1 MSSSEQI
8 AENMLTAMQ
17 IIAESQPNN
26 NDITIDGFI
35 IDASRAKEGMYIVG
49 SGYSQFTAYASTIY
63 KENDDVY
70 ILIPGGD
77 YNNTKLIVGRRM
89 TEGSGAYNVIDE
101 LEDMVFFHDSNS
113 SLIEFSGKS
122 LGIQANNSSIQET
135 LIGTWE
141 GSYAGVSK
149 LGLAPTFTSYLKP
162 LGIVNGNY
170 GIRLLITDNTGAVE
184 KVEFDSSEYFGSPYN
199 YIYSTRLTRVYE
211 LATTKTITKI
221 EAYLYQKN
229 NFVNFNEEW
238 VAPKDTDKNIFL
250 MKFFIGVG
258 AAKSEIMASRCMIAT
273 TSGSNT
279 YYSPEYAETLKSN
292 PAIEKRFNETIDWL
306 LKEACENSFDEI
318 AIENAW
324 QSKSSNFS
332 LAEFTRINNW
342 LKNYKFFSQLAEAKT
357 NSDRSSFCQQVKQD
371 AVAGLLSQLTC
382 YTPRISFSFAVKEDD
397 KMKYYSSIPSFDTTA
412 EGKKAKSEFIQWFRA
427 KSDSVTNSNTLPP
440 ELLTGWELIG
450 YMDIDGKTTDNFLST
465 GELVFVPDYTQ
476 NTETLKALITYKNK
490 QYISNALV
498 LNNLRNAEKEIS
510 QEEIKKALDEVTAQR
525 YSDLDLISANQKAL
539 NDIYLDC
546 GYYDGEDFISNHG
559 QFNYYTRSGSMRE
572 EWVEKKFVIRCYSL
586 NSERTTLPTMLASN
600 KDFYCAQAGSR
611 TSMIFSQQDAI
622 YKSFNV
628 NGTAVNGYELAFT
641 PSHYYEPARTANTFI
656 FSAKCHVDGN
666 TSDILLENSLTLSF
680 GYYDCLGTSHTV
692 TAYWTSS
699 KTGEKVHSLV
709 PGKEYIPHIVID
721 GKEMPGNWQLKG
733 TKTHSFTTYIPDLQD
748 ICVAYG
754 VVEVGKV
761 TQEDPDGLK
770 LACYLPAII
779 SYNEDNIIEGPTE
792 IVYLSD
798 GLPHLRMS
806 EQADDVGPTYRLEL
820 LIEDNND
827 NQKYMTDVPW
837 IDTITPQT
845 TDKLTLAYGIT
856 ADWLNGSEN
865 VTVSSPSNWSIQTAS
880 NKDPIAYMRGSKAQ
894 TSDVEIDNTKAQVFL
909 ENFGTLTACSVKY
922 TNDKNPQK
930 VTDYSKVELTPLS
943 YFLSEMD
950 GQVYGVRVY
959 TAYGYLLATIPVIC
973 RISHYASAYIDNMS
987 QYNGM
992 VTIDKNNNIIYS
1004 PRILA
1009 GKYEDADAG
1018 AGQKVFTGVALGD
1031 YCNTN
1036 TDASMR
1042 LTGIYGFNKGT
1053 QVYAFTEDGKAFI
1066 GSNKGRIN
1074 FDGTNATIKN
1084 SGYDDAKNGS
1094 GMLIDVNK
1102 ADIFCHRG
1110 TNQAYFGASNEKNPL
1125 WINNTNNF
1133 SVDWDGN
1140 VTIGGKGS
1148 INIDNGD
1155 NNSKFRVNSNGINMT
1170 GMISLSKEGNKVDID
1185 GEGINLSSGKQTD
1198 STDISLPDQNN
1209 SVKINSNGIS
1219 LSDGKNNKVNV
1230 NSNGINMT
1238 GKISLSSG
1246 ENKVDI
1252 DSNGINLSDR
1262 KNIVNIG
1269 SNGINLSDGKN
1280 NKVNVSTSGINMT
1293 GKIYLS
1299 NGKNK
1304 VDIGSNG
1311 INLSDGKNNKVN
1323 VNTNGINMTG
1333 IISLSDGKN
1342 NKVNIDGT
1350 SINLSNGDN
1359 KVDINGEGINLS
1371 SSRQVDSTD
1380 ISLPS
1385 WNNKVNIN
1393 SNGINM
1399 TGLISLSNGENKVD
1413 IDGKGII
1420 LSNGENR
1427 VDVSSNGISLSSG
1440 GQTGVI
1446 IGSNGIQMTGS
1457 ISFPSNINFQNGSIS
1472 TNAVKDLDDKI
1483 GDQITN
1489 ATNKIHSYTADQML
1503 QDLQKAS
1510 GENNGLFTWKNENGI
1525 TMTGLNAS
1533 CIKTGVIDASLIKT
1547 GKLDA
1552 SLIKTGE
1559 LDGRL
1564 IKAESLKADSIGA
1577 GTLRVTVGIKQGFDL
1592 IGDKSRG
1599 ASTSD
1604 DPRKWQT
1611 FGHLTVET
1619 GEAQPDPQ
1627 DENTKYTTYG
1637 VKIAVDQ
1644 KDFNGH
1650 LTNQQNLLFIS
1661 DAGIRIELGGG
1672 SDNGGVTF
1680 GFYNSG
1686 LQISGKVTNEEG
1698 KTEIKT
1704 KTYSWE

>member
-1 MSSSEQI
+1 MSSSEQM

-35 IDASRAKEGMYIVG
+35 IDASRAKEGVYTVG
-49 SGYSQFTAYASTIY
+49 SGYSQFTAYAFTTY

-77 YNNTKLIVGRRM
+77 YNNTKFIVGRRM
-89 TEGSGAYNVIDE
+89 TESSSAYNVTDE
-101 LEDMVFFHDSNS
+101 LENMVFFHDSSS
-113 SLIEFSGKS
+113 SLINFSGKS
-122 LGIQANNSSIQET
+122 LGIQANNSLTQEI

-141 GSYAGVSK
+141 GSYAGVSR

-162 LGIVNGNY
+162 LGIINGSY
-170 GIRLLITDNTGAVE
+170 GIRLFITDNTGAVE
-184 KVEFDSSEYFGSPYN
+184 KVEFDSSEYFGNPYN

-211 LATTKTITKI
+211 LTTTKTIIKI

-229 NFVNFNEEW
+229 NFSDFNEDW
-238 VAPKDTDKNIFL
+238 VAPTNTNKNIFL
-250 MKFFIGVG
+250 TKFFVGVG
-258 AAKSEIMASRCMIAT
+258 ATKSEIMASRCMIAT

-292 PAIEKRFNETIDWL
+292 PAIERRFNEAIDEL
-306 LKEACENSFDEI
+306 SDVARNNNSDKT

-324 QSKSSNFS
+324 QSMSSNFS
-332 LAEFTRINNW
+332 LAELTRINNW
-342 LKNYKFFSQLAEAKT
+342 LKNYKFFSQLTEAK
-357 NSDRSSFCQQVKQD
+357 SDPDRSSFCQQAKQD
-371 AVAGLLSQLTC
+371 AAAELLSQLTC
-382 YTPRISFSFAVKEDD
+382 YTPRISFSFAVTEDD
-397 KMKYYSSIPSFDTTA
+397 KTKYYSSIPSFDTTS

-427 KSDSVTNSNTLPP
+427 KAGNVINSNTLPP

-450 YMDIDGKTTDNFLST
+450 YMDIDGKSTDNFLST
-465 GELVFVPDYTQ
+465 GELIFVPDYTQ

-546 GYYDGEDFISNHG
+546 GYYDGENFISNHG
-559 QFNYYTRSGSMRE
+559 QFNYYTRSGLIRE
-572 EWVEKKFVIRCYSL
+572 EWEQKKFVIRCYSL
-586 NSERTTLPTMLASN
+586 NSERTTLPAMLASN

-666 TSDILLENSLTLSF
+666 TQDILLENSLTLSF

-692 TAYWTSS
+692 TAYWTNEAL
-699 KTGEKVHSLV
+699 EKVHSLV
-709 PGKEYIPHIVID
+709 PGKKYIPHIIID
-721 GKEMPGNWQLKG
+721 GKEMPGNWELKG
-733 TKTHSFTTYIPDLQD
+733 SGLMTGSFTIYTPDLQD

-754 VVEVGKV
+754 VVEVGKI

-820 LIEDNND
+820 LIEDNDN
-827 NQKYMTDVPW
+827 NQKYMTEVPW

-856 ADWLNGSEN
+856 ADWLTDLEK
-865 VTVSSPSNWSIQTAS
+865 VTVSSPSNWSIQAAN
-880 NKDPIAYMRGSKAQ
+880 NKKSIIYMRDLEDQ
-894 TSDVEIDNTKAQVFL
+894 TLGVKNDDVKAQVFL

-922 TNDKNPQK
+922 INDTSPKK

-973 RISHYASAYIDNMS
+973 RISHYASAYIDNMA

-1031 YCNTN
+1031 YGGKN
-1036 TDASMR
+1036 TDPSMR

-1084 SGYDDAKNGS
+1084 NGYDDAENGS

-1110 TNQAYFGASNEKNPL
+1110 TNQAYFGAGNEKNPL
-1125 WINNTNNF
+1125 WIGNSFN
-1133 SVDWDGN
+1133 VDWAGN
-1140 VTIGGKGS
+1140 VDIGGQGS
-1148 INIDNGD
+1148 INID
-1155 NNSKFRVNSNGINMT
+1155 KFRA
-1170 GMISLSKEGNKVDID
+1170 D
-1185 GEGINLSSGKQTD
+1185 GEGVYIG
-1198 STDISLPDQNN
+1198 DQNN
-1209 SVKINSNGIS
+1209 YI
-1219 LSDGKNNKVNV
+1219 
-1230 NSNGINMT
+1230 
-1238 GKISLSSG
+1238 
-1246 ENKVDI
+1246 
-1252 DSNGINLSDR
+1252 
-1262 KNIVNIG
+1262 
-1269 SNGINLSDGKN
+1269 
-1280 NKVNVSTSGINMT
+1280 
-1293 GKIYLS
+1293 
-1299 NGKNK
+1299 
-1304 VDIGSNG
+1304 
-1311 INLSDGKNNKVN
+1311 
-1323 VNTNGINMTG
+1323 
-1333 IISLSDGKN
+1333 
-1342 NKVNIDGT
+1342 NID
-1350 SINLSNGDN
+1350 
-1359 KVDINGEGINLS
+1359 
-1371 SSRQVDSTD
+1371 
-1380 ISLPS
+1380 
-1385 WNNKVNIN
+1385 
-1393 SNGINM
+1393 
-1399 TGLISLSNGENKVD
+1399 
-1413 IDGKGII
+1413 
-1420 LSNGENR
+1420 
-1427 VDVSSNGISLSSG
+1427 
-1440 GQTGVI
+1440 
-1446 IGSNGIQMTGS
+1446 SNGIQMTGS
-1457 ISFPSNINFQNGSIS
+1457 ISFPSSSIS
-1472 TNAVKDLDDKI
+1472 SNAIKDLDEKI
-1483 GDQITN
+1483 NQATSN
-1489 ATNKIHSYTADQML
+1489 AYDTKKMRE
-1503 QDLQKAS
+1503 DLLKVS
-1510 GENNGLFTWKNENGI
+1510 NGKTGLFTWSENGETI
-1525 TMTGLNAS
+1525 TGLNANY
-1533 CIKTGVIDASLIKT
+1533 INAGAIDASLIT
-1547 GKLDA
+1547 
-1552 SLIKTGE
+1552 TGE
-1559 LDGRL
+1559 
-1564 IKAESLKADSIGA
+1564 IKADRIGA
-1577 GTLRVTVGIKQGFDL
+1577 GNLNVGQGGIKMNGY
-1592 IGDKSRG
+1592 
-1599 ASTSD
+1599 
-1604 DPRKWQT
+1604 
-1611 FGHLTVET
+1611 LTVMGT
-1619 GEAQPDPQ
+1619 VWGVGDDLPIGSIGYGKGTLPGGV
-1627 DENTKYTTYG
+1627 NTYG
-1637 VKIAVDQ
+1637 IKMSLGENYFII
-1644 KDFNGH
+1644 
-1650 LTNQQNLLFIS
+1650 TN
-1661 DAGIRIELGGG
+1661 AGARLELGGG

-1680 GFYNSG
+1680 GFYNNG
-1686 LQISGKVTNEEG
+1686 LQISGSNQGT
-1698 KTEIKT
+1698 ISS

>member
-1 MSSSEQI
+1 MSSSEQM

-35 IDASRAKEGMYIVG
+35 VDASRAKEGVYTVG
-49 SGYSQFTAYASTIY
+49 SGYSQFTAYAFTTY

-77 YNNTKLIVGRRM
+77 YNKTKFIIGRRM
-89 TEGSGAYNVIDE
+89 TESSGAYNVTDE
-101 LEDMVFFHDSNS
+101 LENMVFFHDSNS
-113 SLIEFSGKS
+113 SLINFSGKS
-122 LGIQANNSSIQET
+122 LGIQANNSLTQEI

-141 GSYAGVSK
+141 GSYAGVSR

-162 LGIVNGNY
+162 LGIINGSY
-170 GIRLLITDNTGAVE
+170 GIRLFITDNTGAVE
-184 KVEFDSSEYFGSPYN
+184 KVEFDSSEYFGNPYN

-211 LATTKTITKI
+211 LTTAKTIIKI

-229 NFVNFNEEW
+229 NFSDFNEDW
-238 VAPKDTDKNIFL
+238 VAPTNTNKNIFL
-250 MKFFIGVG
+250 TKFFVGVG
-258 AAKSEIMASRCMIAT
+258 ATKSEIMASRCMIAT

-279 YYSPEYAETLKSN
+279 YYSPEYAETLESN
-292 PAIEKRFNETIDWL
+292 PAIERRFNKAIDGL
-306 LKEACENSFDEI
+306 SDIAHNNNSDEI

-324 QSKSSNFS
+324 QSMSSNFS
-332 LAEFTRINNW
+332 LAELTRINNW
-342 LKNYKFFSQLAEAKT
+342 LENYKFFSQLAEAK
-357 NSDRSSFCQQVKQD
+357 SDPDRSSFCQQAKQD
-371 AVAGLLSQLTC
+371 AAAELLSQLTC
-382 YTPRISFSFAVKEDD
+382 YTPRISFSFTVTEDD
-397 KMKYYSSIPSFDTTA
+397 KTKYYSSIPSFDTTS

-427 KSDSVTNSNTLPP
+427 KAGNAINSNTLPP

-450 YMDIDGKTTDNFLST
+450 YMDIDGKSTDNFLST
-465 GELVFVPDYTQ
+465 GELIFVPDYTQ

-559 QFNYYTRSGSMRE
+559 QFNYYTRSGLIRE
-572 EWVEKKFVIRCYSL
+572 EWEEKKFVIRCYSL
-586 NSERTTLPTMLASN
+586 NNERTTLPAMLASN

-628 NGTAVNGYELAFT
+628 NGVAVNGYELAFI
-641 PSHYYEPARTANTFI
+641 PSRYYEAARTANTFT

-666 TSDILLENSLTLSF
+666 TSDVLLENSLTLSF

-692 TAYWTSS
+692 IAYWTSKATS
-699 KTGEKVHSLV
+699 EKVHSLV

-721 GKEMPGNWQLKG
+721 GKEMPGNWELKG
-733 TKTHSFTTYIPDLQD
+733 SGLRIGSFTTYTPDLQD

-761 TQEDPDGLK
+761 TQADPDGLK

-806 EQADDVGPTYRLEL
+806 ELAEDVGPTYRLEL

-856 ADWLNGSEN
+856 ADWLTGEN

-880 NKDPIAYMRGSKAQ
+880 NKDPIVYMRGSKAQ
-894 TSDVEIDNTKAQVFL
+894 TSDVENDNTKTQVFL

-922 TNDKNPQK
+922 TDDTHSEK

-973 RISHYASAYIDNMS
+973 RISHYASAYIDNMA
-987 QYNGM
+987 QYNGT
-992 VTIDKNNNIIYS
+992 VKIDEDNAIIYS

-1009 GKYEDADAG
+1009 GKYEDVDT
-1018 AGQKVFTGVALGD
+1018 GQKVFTGVALGD
-1031 YCNTN
+1031 YCDTN
-1036 TDASMR
+1036 TDPSMR

-1053 QVYAFTEDGKAFI
+1053 QVYAFAEDGKAFI

-1084 SGYDDAKNGS
+1084 NGYDDAENGS

-1110 TNQAYFGASNEKNPL
+1110 TNQAYFGAGNEKNPL
-1125 WINNTNNF
+1125 WIGNSFN
-1133 SVDWDGN
+1133 VDWAGN
-1140 VTIGGKGS
+1140 VDIGGQGS
-1148 INIDNGD
+1148 INID
-1155 NNSKFRVNSNGINMT
+1155 KFRA
-1170 GMISLSKEGNKVDID
+1170 D
-1185 GEGINLSSGKQTD
+1185 GEGVYIG
-1198 STDISLPDQNN
+1198 DQNN
-1209 SVKINSNGIS
+1209 YI
-1219 LSDGKNNKVNV
+1219 
-1230 NSNGINMT
+1230 
-1238 GKISLSSG
+1238 
-1246 ENKVDI
+1246 
-1252 DSNGINLSDR
+1252 
-1262 KNIVNIG
+1262 
-1269 SNGINLSDGKN
+1269 
-1280 NKVNVSTSGINMT
+1280 
-1293 GKIYLS
+1293 
-1299 NGKNK
+1299 
-1304 VDIGSNG
+1304 
-1311 INLSDGKNNKVN
+1311 
-1323 VNTNGINMTG
+1323 
-1333 IISLSDGKN
+1333 
-1342 NKVNIDGT
+1342 NID
-1350 SINLSNGDN
+1350 
-1359 KVDINGEGINLS
+1359 
-1371 SSRQVDSTD
+1371 
-1380 ISLPS
+1380 
-1385 WNNKVNIN
+1385 
-1393 SNGINM
+1393 
-1399 TGLISLSNGENKVD
+1399 
-1413 IDGKGII
+1413 
-1420 LSNGENR
+1420 
-1427 VDVSSNGISLSSG
+1427 
-1440 GQTGVI
+1440 
-1446 IGSNGIQMTGS
+1446 SNGIQMTGS
-1457 ISFPSNINFQNGSIS
+1457 ISFPSSSISSSAIKGLDDTINQATSNIN
-1472 TNAVKDLDDKI
+1472 
-1483 GDQITN
+1483 
-1489 ATNKIHSYTADQML
+1489 SYTADKML
-1503 QDLQKAS
+1503 KDLYNAS
-1510 GENNGLFTWKNENGI
+1510 NKGENGLFTWSEDGMS
-1525 TMTGLNAS
+1525 MTGLNAN
-1533 CIKTGVIDASLIKT
+1533 CINAGVIS
-1547 GKLDA
+1547 
-1552 SLIKTGE
+1552 
-1559 LDGRL
+1559 
-1564 IKAESLKADSIGA
+1564 ADRIGV
-1577 GTLRVTVGIKQGFDL
+1577 GTLKVTVGITQGFDL
-1592 IGDKSRG
+1592 FGD
-1599 ASTSD
+1599 ASEGVSQN
-1604 DPRKWQT
+1604 PNRWQK
-1611 FGHLTVET
+1611 FGRIITET
-1619 GEAQPDPQ
+1619 GSVTSSAG
-1627 DENTKYTTYG
+1627 THKTYG

-1644 KDFNGH
+1644 KDSNGKN
-1650 LTNQQNLLFIS
+1650 TNQENLLFIS

-1680 GFYNSG
+1680 GFYNKG
-1686 LQISGKVTNEEG
+1686 LQISGSNQGT
-1698 KTEIKT
+1698 ISS

>member
-35 IDASRAKEGMYIVG
+35 VDASRAKEGMYIVG

-122 LGIQANNSSIQET
+122 LGIQANNSSIQEI

-141 GSYAGVSK
+141 GNYAGVSK

-199 YIYSTRLTRVYE
+199 YVYSTRLTRVYE
-211 LATTKTITKI
+211 LTTTKTITKI

-229 NFVNFNEEW
+229 NFVNFNEDW

-306 LKEACENSFDEI
+306 LKEACENNFDEI

-357 NSDRSSFCQQVKQD
+357 DSDRSSFCQQVKQD
-371 AVAGLLSQLTC
+371 AVADLLSQLTC

-440 ELLTGWELIG
+440 EFLTGWELIG

-572 EWVEKKFVIRCYSL
+572 EWMEKKFVIRCYSL

-600 KDFYCAQAGSR
+600 KDFYCAEAGSR

-628 NGTAVNGYELAFT
+628 NGTTVNGYELVFT

-666 TSDILLENSLTLSF
+666 TSDVLLENSLTLSF

-692 TAYWTSS
+692 TAYWTNEAL
-699 KTGEKVHSLV
+699 EKVHSLV
-709 PGKEYIPHIVID
+709 PGKKYIPHIVID
-721 GKEMPGNWQLKG
+721 GKETLGNWQLKG
-733 TKTHSFTTYIPDLQD
+733 TKTSSFTTYTPDLQD

-754 VVEVGKV
+754 VVEVGKI

-820 LIEDNND
+820 LIEDNHN

-856 ADWLNGSEN
+856 TDWLKGSKN

-922 TNDKNPQK
+922 TNDTSPKK

-973 RISHYASAYIDNMS
+973 RISHYASAYIDNMA
-987 QYNGM
+987 QYNGK
-992 VTIDKNNNIIYS
+992 VTVDKNNNIIYS

-1031 YCNTN
+1031 YCETN
-1036 TDASMR
+1036 TDPSMR

-1084 SGYDDAKNGS
+1084 SGYDDAENGS

-1110 TNQAYFGASNEKNPL
+1110 TNQAYFGAGNEKNPL
-1125 WINNTNNF
+1125 WISNTNNF
-1133 SVDWDGN
+1133 SVDWNGN

-1148 INIDNGD
+1148 INISNGAT
-1155 NNSKFRVNSNGINMT
+1155 SEFRVNSNGINMT
-1170 GMISLSKEGNKVDID
+1170 GMISLSKEGNKVNID

-1219 LSDGKNNKVNV
+1219 LSNGKNNKVNV

-1252 DSNGINLSDR
+1252 NSTNIYLLNGSNS
-1262 KNIVNIG
+1262 VNIG

-1280 NKVNVSTSGINMT
+1280 NKVNVSTNGINMT
-1293 GKIYLS
+1293 GK
-1299 NGKNK
+1299 
-1304 VDIGSNG
+1304 
-1311 INLSDGKNNKVN
+1311 
-1323 VNTNGINMTG
+1323 
-1333 IISLSDGKN
+1333 ISLSDGKN

-1359 KVDINGEGINLS
+1359 KIDVNGEGINLS

-1385 WNNKVNIN
+1385 WNNSVIINSNGISLSGKENNKVNIN

-1413 IDGKGII
+1413 IGGKGIV
-1420 LSNGENR
+1420 LSNGENK
-1427 VDVSSNGISLSSG
+1427 VDIDGKGIKLSSG

-1446 IGSNGIQMTGS
+1446 IDSNGIQMTGS

-1472 TNAVKDLDDKI
+1472 TNAIENLDNKI

-1489 ATNKIHSYTADQML
+1489 ATSNITSYTANQML
-1503 QDLQKAS
+1503 QDLQDAS
-1510 GENNGLFTWKNENGI
+1510 KGNGGLFTWSNEDGI
-1525 TMTGLNAS
+1525 RMTGLNAS
-1533 CIKTGVIDASLIKT
+1533 CINTGVINADLIKT
-1547 GKLDA
+1547 GAINAD
-1552 SLIKTGE
+1552 LIKTGAINASLITTGNLNADNIQLNGTFKTFE
-1559 LDGRL
+1559 KDDEGKDVQRGMLGFAYGTYLDDNNEENRSYGVGMTSGNLQLTNIDSPIKKSHGGYVLLTDYGARL
-1564 IKAESLKADSIGA
+1564 GYVS
-1577 GTLRVTVGIKQGFDL
+1577 
-1592 IGDKSRG
+1592 
-1599 ASTSD
+1599 
-1604 DPRKWQT
+1604 W
-1611 FGHLTVET
+1611 
-1619 GEAQPDPQ
+1619 GEYD
-1627 DENTKYTTYG
+1627 TTYIHHCI
-1637 VKIAVDQ
+1637 VCSK
-1644 KDFNGH
+1644 
-1650 LTNQQNLLFIS
+1650 
-1661 DAGIRIELGGG
+1661 
-1672 SDNGGVTF
+1672 GGVSLIYEDS
-1680 GFYNSG
+1680 YNHKNKTATLNATG
-1686 LQISGKVTNEEG
+1686 WHFPPAETEESQG
-1698 KTEIKT
+1698 
-1704 KTYSWE
+1704 

>member
-35 IDASRAKEGMYIVG
+35 VDASRAKEGMYIVG

-122 LGIQANNSSIQET
+122 LGIQANNSSIQEI

-141 GSYAGVSK
+141 GNYTGVSK

-229 NFVNFNEEW
+229 NFVNFNQDW

-279 YYSPEYAETLKSN
+279 YYSPEYAATLKSN
-292 PAIEKRFNETIDWL
+292 PAIERRFNEAIDGL
-306 LKEACENSFDEI
+306 LKEVCENNSDEI

-332 LAEFTRINNW
+332 LAEFTRINSW

-371 AVAGLLSQLTC
+371 AVASLLSQLTC

-427 KSDSVTNSNTLPP
+427 ESDSVTSSNTLPP

-476 NTETLKALITYKNK
+476 NTETLKALITYKNE

-572 EWVEKKFVIRCYSL
+572 EWKEKKFVIRCYSL
-586 NSERTTLPTMLASN
+586 NSERTTLPTTLASN

-641 PSHYYEPARTANTFI
+641 PSRYYEPARTANTFI

-709 PGKEYIPHIVID
+709 PGREYIPHIVID
-721 GKEMPGNWQLKG
+721 GKEMPGNWELKG
-733 TKTHSFTTYIPDLQD
+733 SDLRTGSFTTYTPDLQD

-761 TQEDPDGLK
+761 TEADPDGLK

-837 IDTITPQT
+837 IDTITPQAI
-845 TDKLTLAYGIT
+845 DKLTLAYGIT
-856 ADWLNGSEN
+856 TDWLKGSKN

-880 NKDPIAYMRGSKAQ
+880 NKNSIAYMRGSKAQ
-894 TSDVEIDNTKAQVFL
+894 TLDVGIDNTKAQVFL

-973 RISHYASAYIDNMS
+973 RISHYASAYIDNMA
-987 QYNGM
+987 QYNGT
-992 VTIDKNNNIIYS
+992 VTVDKNNNIIYS

-1031 YCNTN
+1031 YGGKN
-1036 TDASMR
+1036 TDPSMR

-1074 FDGTNATIKN
+1074 FDGTNATLYN
-1084 SGYDDAKNGS
+1084 SNYKSNLG
-1094 GMLIDVNK
+1094 GMLIDLDGSN
-1102 ADIFCHRG
+1102 IFCKRG
-1110 TNQAYFGASNEKNPL
+1110 SNIKVYFGAGDSDHPL
-1125 WINNTNNF
+1125 WISNTNNF

-1148 INIDNGD
+1148 INISNGAT
-1155 NNSKFRVNSNGINMT
+1155 NAFKVNSNGITMT

-1185 GEGINLSSGKQTD
+1185 GEGINLSSSRQVD
-1198 STDISLPDQNN
+1198 STDISLPSWNN

-1219 LSDGKNNKVNV
+1219 LSDGK
-1230 NSNGINMT
+1230 
-1238 GKISLSSG
+1238 
-1246 ENKVDI
+1246 
-1252 DSNGINLSDR
+1252 
-1262 KNIVNIG
+1262 
-1269 SNGINLSDGKN
+1269 
-1280 NKVNVSTSGINMT
+1280 
-1293 GKIYLS
+1293 
-1299 NGKNK
+1299 
-1304 VDIGSNG
+1304 
-1311 INLSDGKNNKVN
+1311 
-1323 VNTNGINMTG
+1323 
-1333 IISLSDGKN
+1333 
-1342 NKVNIDGT
+1342 
-1350 SINLSNGDN
+1350 
-1359 KVDINGEGINLS
+1359 
-1371 SSRQVDSTD
+1371 
-1380 ISLPS
+1380 
-1385 WNNKVNIN
+1385 NNKVNIN

-1413 IDGKGII
+1413 IGGKGII

-1457 ISFPSNINFQNGSIS
+1457 ISFPNGSIS
-1472 TNAVKDLDDKI
+1472 TDAVKDLDGKI
-1483 GDQITN
+1483 DGQITN
-1489 ATNKIHSYTADQML
+1489 ATNKIKSYTADEML
-1503 QDLQKAS
+1503 QDLQEAS
-1510 GENNGLFTWKNENGI
+1510 KENGGLFTWSNEDGI
-1525 TMTGLNAS
+1525 KMTGLNAS
-1533 CIKTGVIDASLIKT
+1533 CINVGAIDASLIT
-1547 GKLDA
+1547 
-1552 SLIKTGE
+1552 TGE
-1559 LDGRL
+1559 LNADNIRL
-1564 IKAESLKADSIGA
+1564 RGIFKAFEKDDKGKDIQR
-1577 GTLRVTVGIKQGFDL
+1577 GTLGFAHGKYLQGDNIKDSDGVGMTSGNLQLVDIDNREAHGRGGYILLTDYGARLGYVNWGLDPSVHIHHCIICSQGGISLIYEDDSSGGEGIKKTATLNATGWHFPPESQG
-1592 IGDKSRG
+1592 
-1599 ASTSD
+1599 
-1604 DPRKWQT
+1604 
-1611 FGHLTVET
+1611 
-1619 GEAQPDPQ
+1619 
-1627 DENTKYTTYG
+1627 
-1637 VKIAVDQ
+1637 
-1644 KDFNGH
+1644 
-1650 LTNQQNLLFIS
+1650 
-1661 DAGIRIELGGG
+1661 
-1672 SDNGGVTF
+1672 
-1680 GFYNSG
+1680 
-1686 LQISGKVTNEEG
+1686 
-1698 KTEIKT
+1698 
-1704 KTYSWE
+1704 

>member
-35 IDASRAKEGMYIVG
+35 VDASRAKEGMYIVG

-122 LGIQANNSSIQET
+122 LGIQANNSSVQEI

-279 YYSPEYAETLKSN
+279 YYSPEYAETLESN

-306 LKEACENSFDEI
+306 LKEACENNSDEI

-324 QSKSSNFS
+324 QSKSSIFS

-371 AVAGLLSQLTC
+371 AVASLLSQLTC

-427 KSDSVTNSNTLPP
+427 KSDSVTKSNTLPP

-559 QFNYYTRSGSMRE
+559 QFNYYTRSGSIRE
-572 EWVEKKFVIRCYSL
+572 EWAEKKFVIRCYSL

-600 KDFYCAQAGSR
+600 KDFYCAEAGSR

-641 PSHYYEPARTANTFI
+641 PYRYYEPARTANTFI

-709 PGKEYIPHIVID
+709 PGREYIPHIVID
-721 GKEMPGNWQLKG
+721 GKETPGNWQLKG
-733 TKTHSFTTYIPDLQD
+733 SGLRTGSFTTYTPDLQD

-761 TQEDPDGLK
+761 TREDPDGLK

-820 LIEDNND
+820 LIEDNDN

-837 IDTITPQT
+837 IDTITPQAI
-845 TDKLTLAYGIT
+845 DKLTLAYGIT
-856 ADWLNGSEN
+856 TDWLKGSKN

-973 RISHYASAYIDNMS
+973 RISHYASAYIDNMAQNS
-987 QYNGM
+987 GM
-992 VTIDKNNNIIYS
+992 VTVDKNNNIIYS

-1031 YCNTN
+1031 YGGKN
-1036 TDASMR
+1036 TDPSMR
-1042 LTGIYGFNKGT
+1042 LSGIYGFNKGT

-1074 FDGTNATIKN
+1074 FDGTNATLYN
-1084 SGYDDAKNGS
+1084 SGYKSNLG
-1094 GMLIDVNK
+1094 GMLIDLDGSN
-1102 ADIFCHRG
+1102 IFCKRG
-1110 TNQAYFGASNEKNPL
+1110 SNIKVYFGAGDSEHPL
-1125 WINNTNNF
+1125 WIGNTDNF
-1133 SVDWDGN
+1133 AVDWAGN
-1140 VTIGGKGS
+1140 VTIGGQGS
-1148 INIDNGD
+1148 INI
-1155 NNSKFRVNSNGINMT
+1155 SNG
-1170 GMISLSKEGNKVDID
+1170 S
-1185 GEGINLSSGKQTD
+1185 
-1198 STDISLPDQNN
+1198 N
-1209 SVKINSNGIS
+1209 SEFR
-1219 LSDGKNNKVNV
+1219 V

-1238 GKISLSSG
+1238 GKISLSNG
-1246 ENKVDI
+1246 E
-1252 DSNGINLSDR
+1252 
-1262 KNIVNIG
+1262 
-1269 SNGINLSDGKN
+1269 
-1280 NKVNVSTSGINMT
+1280 
-1293 GKIYLS
+1293 
-1299 NGKNK
+1299 NK

-1359 KVDINGEGINLS
+1359 KVDVNGEGINLS

-1385 WNNKVNIN
+1385 WNNSVKINSNGISLSGKENNKVNIN

-1427 VDVSSNGISLSSG
+1427 VDVSSNGIELSSE
-1440 GQTGVI
+1440 GQTSVI

-1472 TNAVKDLDDKI
+1472 TNAVKDLDNKI

-1489 ATNKIHSYTADQML
+1489 ATSNINSYTADKML
-1503 QDLQKAS
+1503 QDLRKAS
-1510 GENNGLFTWKNENGI
+1510 GENNGLFTWRDENGI

-1533 CIKTGVIDASLIKT
+1533 CIKTGAIDASLIT
-1547 GKLDA
+1547 
-1552 SLIKTGE
+1552 TGE
-1559 LDGRL
+1559 LDADNIRL
-1564 IKAESLKADSIGA
+1564 KGIFKAFEKDDKGNDIQR
-1577 GTLRVTVGIKQGFDL
+1577 GTLGFAHGKYLQGDNIKDSDGVGMSSGNLQLVDIDNHNTSEGKGGYVLLTDYGARLGYVHWGNDINIHHCIVCSSGGIAL
-1592 IGDKSRG
+1592 IYEDQLS
-1599 ASTSD
+1599 
-1604 DPRKWQT
+1604 
-1611 FGHLTVET
+1611 
-1619 GEAQPDPQ
+1619 
-1627 DENTKYTTYG
+1627 NTKKTATLN
-1637 VKIAVDQ
+1637 A
-1644 KDFNGH
+1644 NGW
-1650 LTNQQNLLFIS
+1650 
-1661 DAGIRIELGGG
+1661 ELGG
-1672 SDNGGVTF
+1672 T
-1680 GFYNSG
+1680 
-1686 LQISGKVTNEEG
+1686 
-1698 KTEIKT
+1698 
-1704 KTYSWE
+1704 

>member
-1 MSSSEQI
+1 MSSSEQM

-35 IDASRAKEGMYIVG
+35 VDASRAKEGVYTVG
-49 SGYSQFTAYASTIY
+49 SGYSQFTAYAFTTY

-77 YNNTKLIVGRRM
+77 YNKTKFIIGRRM
-89 TEGSGAYNVIDE
+89 TENSGAYNVTDE
-101 LEDMVFFHDSNS
+101 LENMVFFHDSNS
-113 SLIEFSGKS
+113 SLINFSGKS
-122 LGIQANNSSIQET
+122 LGIQANNSLTQEI

-141 GSYAGVSK
+141 GSYAGVSR

-162 LGIVNGNY
+162 LGIINGSY
-170 GIRLLITDNTGAVE
+170 GIRLFITDNTGAIE
-184 KVEFDSSEYFGSPYN
+184 KVEFDSSEYFGNPYN

-211 LATTKTITKI
+211 LTTTKTIIKI

-229 NFVNFNEEW
+229 NFADSNEDW
-238 VAPKDTDKNIFL
+238 VAPTNTNKNIFL
-250 MKFFIGVG
+250 TEFFVGVG
-258 AAKSEIMASRCMIAT
+258 ATKSEIMTSRCMIAT

-292 PAIEKRFNETIDWL
+292 PAIEKRFNEAIDGL
-306 LKEACENSFDEI
+306 LDVACNNNSDET

-324 QSKSSNFS
+324 QSMSSNFS
-332 LAEFTRINNW
+332 LAELTRINNW
-342 LKNYKFFSQLAEAKT
+342 LKNYKFFSQLAEAK
-357 NSDRSSFCQQVKQD
+357 SDPDRSSFCQQAKQD
-371 AVAGLLSQLTC
+371 AAAELLPQLTC
-382 YTPRISFSFAVKEDD
+382 YTPCISFSFAVTEDD
-397 KMKYYSSIPSFDTTA
+397 KTKYYSSIPSFDTTS

-427 KSDSVTNSNTLPP
+427 KAGNVIKSNTLPP

-450 YMDIDGKTTDNFLST
+450 YMDIDGKSTDNFLST
-465 GELVFVPDYTQ
+465 GELIFVPDYTQ

-510 QEEIKKALDEVTAQR
+510 QDEIKKVLDEVTAQR

-559 QFNYYTRSGSMRE
+559 QFNYYTRSGLIRE
-572 EWVEKKFVIRCYSL
+572 EWEEKKFVIRCYSL
-586 NSERTTLPTMLASN
+586 NSERTTLPAMLASN
-600 KDFYCAQAGSR
+600 KDFYCAQVGSR
-611 TSMIFSQQDAI
+611 ASMIFSQQDAI

-628 NGTAVNGYELAFT
+628 NGVAVNGYELAFT
-641 PSHYYEPARTANTFI
+641 PSRYYEAARTANTFT

-666 TSDILLENSLTLSF
+666 TSDVLLENSLTLSF

-709 PGKEYIPHIVID
+709 PGREYIPHIVID
-721 GKEMPGNWQLKG
+721 GKETLGNWQLKG
-733 TKTHSFTTYIPDLQD
+733 TKTRGFTTYTPDLQD

-845 TDKLTLAYGIT
+845 TDKLTLVYGIT
-856 ADWLNGSEN
+856 TDWLTGEN

-880 NKDPIAYMRGSKAQ
+880 NKDSIIYMRDLEDQ
-894 TSDVEIDNTKAQVFL
+894 TLGVKNDDVKAQVFL

-922 TNDKNPQK
+922 TDDTHSEK

-973 RISHYASAYIDNMS
+973 RISHYASAYIDNMA
-987 QYNGM
+987 QYNGT
-992 VTIDKNNNIIYS
+992 VKIDEDKAIIYS

-1009 GKYEDADAG
+1009 GKYEDVDAG

-1031 YCNTN
+1031 YGGKN
-1036 TDASMR
+1036 TDPSMR

-1066 GSNKGRIN
+1066 GSNEGRIN

-1084 SGYDDAKNGS
+1084 SGYDDVENGS

-1125 WINNTNNF
+1125 WISNTNNF

-1148 INIDNGD
+1148 INISNGAT
-1155 NNSKFRVNSNGINMT
+1155 SAFKVNRDGINMT
-1170 GMISLSKEGNKVDID
+1170 GMISLSDE
-1185 GEGINLSSGKQTD
+1185 E
-1198 STDISLPDQNN
+1198 
-1209 SVKINSNGIS
+1209 
-1219 LSDGKNNKVNV
+1219 
-1230 NSNGINMT
+1230 
-1238 GKISLSSG
+1238 
-1246 ENKVDI
+1246 
-1252 DSNGINLSDR
+1252 
-1262 KNIVNIG
+1262 
-1269 SNGINLSDGKN
+1269 
-1280 NKVNVSTSGINMT
+1280 
-1293 GKIYLS
+1293 
-1299 NGKNK
+1299 
-1304 VDIGSNG
+1304 
-1311 INLSDGKNNKVN
+1311 
-1323 VNTNGINMTG
+1323 
-1333 IISLSDGKN
+1333 
-1342 NKVNIDGT
+1342 
-1350 SINLSNGDN
+1350 
-1359 KVDINGEGINLS
+1359 
-1371 SSRQVDSTD
+1371 
-1380 ISLPS
+1380 
-1385 WNNKVNIN
+1385 NNKVNIN
-1393 SNGINM
+1393 
-1399 TGLISLSNGENKVD
+1399 
-1413 IDGKGII
+1413 GK
-1420 LSNGENR
+1420 
-1427 VDVSSNGISLSSG
+1427 GISLSSG
-1440 GQTGVI
+1440 GQANVI
-1446 IGSNGIQMTGS
+1446 INNNGIQLNGNITGIDYNNLSNRPSIPDADSLKMTDEQIAKAVSRKSDGLYFDGKS
-1457 ISFPSNINFQNGSIS
+1457 GKLGIN
-1472 TNAVKDLDDKI
+1472 
-1483 GDQITN
+1483 
-1489 ATNKIHSYTADQML
+1489 
-1503 QDLQKAS
+1503 AS
-1510 GENNGLFTWKNENGI
+1510 GI
-1525 TMTGLNAS
+1525 TAGYLNA
-1533 CIKTGVIDASLIKT
+1533 D
-1547 GKLDA
+1547 
-1552 SLIKTGE
+1552 
-1559 LDGRL
+1559 R
-1564 IKAESLKADSIGA
+1564 IGA
-1577 GTLRVTVGIKQGFDL
+1577 GTLDVAVGITQGFDL
-1592 IGDKSRG
+1592 IGDESEG
-1599 ASTSD
+1599 TSTSNK
-1604 DPRKWQT
+1604 KWKKFGEIATETGLAERGNITYKT
-1611 FGHLTVET
+1611 FGI
-1619 GEAQPDPQ
+1619 
-1627 DENTKYTTYG
+1627 
-1637 VKIAVDQ
+1637 KIGVDQ
-1644 KDFNGH
+1644 KDSNGQ

-1672 SDNGGVTF
+1672 SDNGGITF
-1680 GFYNSG
+1680 GFYNKG
-1686 LQISGKVTNEEG
+1686 LEISGKVTDEEG
-1698 KTEIKT
+1698 NTEIKS